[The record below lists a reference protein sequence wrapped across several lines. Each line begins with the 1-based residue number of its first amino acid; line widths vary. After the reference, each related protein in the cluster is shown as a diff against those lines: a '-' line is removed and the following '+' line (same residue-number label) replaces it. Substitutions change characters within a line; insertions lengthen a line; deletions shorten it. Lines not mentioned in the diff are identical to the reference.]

1 MDPFVPS
8 LVLFFVL
15 SFILV
20 NGGGLPAILFGFAVV
35 AGLSL
40 LVHHFSLCNRGVFA
54 PQLQENARIACGY
67 LWHNLLITSL
77 LEDLLRFF
85 KACRRCLLLPSHL
98 FGFVCCGG
106 VFVISLQ
113 PNRSRA
119 GS

>member
-1 MDPFVPS
+1 LLTV
-8 LVLFFVL
+8 VVCRLFYLGLLWLLGCPYWCTTFL
-15 SFILV
+15 S
-20 NGGGLPAILFGFAVV
+20 ATVV
-35 AGLSL
+35 
-40 LVHHFSLCNRGVFA
+40 
-54 PQLQENARIACGY
+54 LQENARIACGY

-113 PNRSRA
+113 PN
-119 GS
+119 